1 MTTKTITIFSS
12 NNGDGDDDGD
22 EMVNRNELLTCTEM
36 GAGLCVGL
44 VGRRQWAQVGGEQE
58 VNKFSIFSTSSAAPP
73 THCYNGT
80 FATIPLKTK
89 LLSF

>member
-1 MTTKTITIFSS
+1 MIVVKI
-12 NNGDGDDDGD
+12 GDGGGDDF
-22 EMVNRNELLTCTEM
+22 EMMIRNDLLTCTEM

-44 VGRRQWAQVGGEQE
+44 VGSGYQWAQVGVEQE
-58 VNKFSIFSTSSAAPP
+58 VNKFSIFPTTSAAPP

-89 LLSF
+89 LLYF